1 MAKHKGIFTSISRT
15 KNGKLMLD
23 NQALRHYNKTNIN
36 GDLKMKDI
44 LQDVV
49 AHTHA
54 LGFLSLVKVSN
65 EEGTSIDSMAE
76 DRSVILTGTTAS
88 PVAEFKGTFGMPNL
102 DKLALHLK
110 NPEYK
115 DNAKIDVVE
124 AERNGDTIPTHIHF
138 ENAAGDFENDYR
150 FMNKAIIEEK
160 LKTVKFKGATWEVSV
175 QPSMASIARM
185 KLMSAAH
192 SEEPTFNVKT
202 RDGNLVFSFGD
213 ASTHAGEFVF
223 QHGIEGTLA
232 HTWSWPVAQVQ
243 AILNLDGDATMSISD
258 QGAMKISINSGMA
271 TYDYILPAQSK

>member
-1 MAKHKGIFTSISRT
+1 
-15 KNGKLMLD
+15 
-23 NQALRHYNKTNIN
+23 
-36 GDLKMKDI
+36 MKDI

-49 AHTHA
+49 AHTHS
-54 LGFLSLVKVSN
+54 LGFLSLVKVST
-65 EEGTSIDSMAE
+65 EGGTQFDAMAE
-76 DRSVILTGTTAS
+76 DRSVILSATAHS
-88 PVAEFKGTFGMPNL
+88 AVAEFAGTFGMPNL

-115 DNAKIDVVE
+115 DNANIAVVE
-124 AERNGDTIPTHIHF
+124 AERNGETIPTHIHF

-160 LKTVKFKGATWEVSV
+160 LKTVKFKGASWNVTC

-192 SEEPTFNVKT
+192 SEEPTFNVT
-202 RDGNLVFSFGD
+202 TTGSNLVFSFGD

-223 QHGIEGTLA
+223 QHDVQGTLQ

-243 AILNLDGDATMSISD
+243 SILNLDGDATMSISD
-258 QGAMKISINSGMA
+258 QGAMQISVDSGMVK
-271 TYDYILPAQSK
+271 YDYILPAQSK

>member
-1 MAKHKGIFTSISRT
+1 
-15 KNGKLMLD
+15 
-23 NQALRHYNKTNIN
+23 
-36 GDLKMKDI
+36 MKDI

-54 LGFLSLVKVSN
+54 LGFLSLVKVTN
-65 EEGTSIDSMAE
+65 DEGTQIDSMAE
-76 DRSVILTGTTAS
+76 DRSVILTAETNS

-102 DKLALHLK
+102 DKLSLHLK

-115 DNAKIDVVE
+115 DNAKIEVVE
-124 AERNGDTIPTHIHF
+124 AERNGEVIPTHIHF
-138 ENAAGDFENDYR
+138 ENATGDFQNDYR

-160 LKTVKFKGATWEVSV
+160 LKTVKFKGASWQVEFTPSV
-175 QPSMASIARM
+175 ASIARM

-202 RDGNLVFSFGD
+202 VDGNLVFSFGD

-223 QHGIEGTLA
+223 QHGVEGTLA

-243 AILNLDGDATMSISD
+243 AILNLDGELTMSISD
-258 QGAMKISINSGMA
+258 QGAMKITVNSGMVK
-271 TYDYILPAQSK
+271 YDYILPAQSK

>member
-1 MAKHKGIFTSISRT
+1 
-15 KNGKLMLD
+15 
-23 NQALRHYNKTNIN
+23 
-36 GDLKMKDI
+36 MKDI

-54 LGFLSLVKVSN
+54 LGFLSLVKVTGGN
-65 EEGTSIDSMAE
+65 ETVIDSMAE
-76 DRSVILTGTTAS
+76 DRSVILNATSTHG
-88 PVAEFKGTFGMPNL
+88 VADGTFGMPNL

-115 DNAKIDVVE
+115 DNAKIDIVK
-124 AERNGDTIPTHIHF
+124 ADRNGETIPTHIHF

-160 LKTVKFKGATWEVSV
+160 LKTVKFKGASWNVEIAPT
-175 QPSMASIARM
+175 QAAIARM

-192 SEEPTFNVKT
+192 SEEPTFNVTTK
-202 RDGNLVFSFGD
+202 DSNLIFSFGD

-223 QHGIEGTLA
+223 QHGVEGALQ

-243 AILNLDGDATMSISD
+243 SILSLDGDLTMSISD
-258 QGAMKISINSGMA
+258 QGAMKITVNSGIA

>member
-1 MAKHKGIFTSISRT
+1 
-15 KNGKLMLD
+15 
-23 NQALRHYNKTNIN
+23 
-36 GDLKMKDI
+36 MKDI

-65 EEGTSIDSMAE
+65 EDGTAIDSMAD
-76 DRSVILTGTTAS
+76 DRSVILSATTHA
-88 PVAEFKGTFGMPNL
+88 PVSEFEGTFGMPNL
-102 DKLALHLK
+102 DKLNLHLK

-115 DNAKIDVVE
+115 DNAKIDVVT
-124 AERNGDTIPTHIHF
+124 AERNGETMPTHIHF

-160 LKTVKFKGATWEVSV
+160 LKTVKFKGAQWSV
-175 QPSMASIARM
+175 TLTPSVASIARM

-192 SEEPTFNVKT
+192 SEEPTFNVTTK
-202 RDGNLVFSFGD
+202 DSNLIFSFGD

-223 QHGIEGTLA
+223 QHGVDGALQ

-243 AILNLDGDATMSISD
+243 SILSLDGDLEMSISD
-258 QGAMKISINSGMA
+258 QGAMKISVNSGMA

>member
-1 MAKHKGIFTSISRT
+1 
-15 KNGKLMLD
+15 
-23 NQALRHYNKTNIN
+23 
-36 GDLKMKDI
+36 MKDI

-54 LGFLSLVKVSN
+54 LGFLPLVKV
-65 EEGTSIDSMAE
+65 TSEDGATSVDSMAE
-76 DRSVILTGTTAS
+76 DRSVILSATTHTA
-88 PVAEFKGTFGMPNL
+88 VTEFTGTFGMPNL

-110 NPEYK
+110 NPEYQK
-115 DNAKIDVVE
+115 DAKIDVVE
-124 AERNGDTIPTHIHF
+124 AERNGETIPTHIHF
-138 ENAAGDFENDYR
+138 ENNAGDFQNDYR

-160 LKTVKFKGATWEVSV
+160 LKSVKFKGAGWNVTFA
-175 QPSMASIARM
+175 PSMASIARM

-223 QHGIEGTLA
+223 QHGIEGKLQ

-243 AILNLDGDATMSISD
+243 AILNLDGDVTMSISD
-258 QGAMKISINSGMA
+258 QGAMKIAVDSGMVK
-271 TYDYILPAQSK
+271 YDYILPAQSK

>member
-1 MAKHKGIFTSISRT
+1 
-15 KNGKLMLD
+15 
-23 NQALRHYNKTNIN
+23 
-36 GDLKMKDI
+36 MKDI

-65 EEGTSIDSMAE
+65 DDNTAIDSMAE
-76 DRSVILTGTTAS
+76 DRSVILSAETHS
-88 PVAEFKGTFGMPNL
+88 PVNEFVGTFGMPNL

-115 DNAKIDVVE
+115 DNAKIDVVQ
-124 AERNGDTIPTHIHF
+124 AERNGETVPTHIHF
-138 ENAAGDFENDYR
+138 ENAAGDFQNDYR

-160 LKTVKFKGATWEVSV
+160 LKTVKFKGAQWNVTLNPSV
-175 QPSMASIARM
+175 ASIARM

-192 SEEPTFNVKT
+192 SEEPTFNVTTK
-202 RDGNLVFSFGD
+202 DGNLVFSFGD

-223 QHGIEGTLA
+223 QHSVDGTLQ

-243 AILNLDGDATMSISD
+243 SILSLDGDLTMSISD
-258 QGAMKISINSGMA
+258 QGAMMITVDSGMA
-271 TYDYILPAQSK
+271 KYDYILPAQSK

>member
-1 MAKHKGIFTSISRT
+1 
-15 KNGKLMLD
+15 
-23 NQALRHYNKTNIN
+23 
-36 GDLKMKDI
+36 MKDI

-54 LGFLSLVKVSN
+54 LGFLSLVKVTN
-65 EEGTSIDSMAE
+65 EEGTQIDSMAE
-76 DRSVILTGTTAS
+76 DRSVIMSASTAN
-88 PVAEFKGTFGMPNL
+88 PVAEFVGTFGMPNL
-102 DKLALHLK
+102 DKLSLHLK

-115 DNAKIDVVE
+115 DNAKIEVVQ
-124 AERNGDTIPTHIHF
+124 AERNGEVVPTHIHF
-138 ENAAGDFENDYR
+138 ENAAGDFQNDYR

-160 LKTVKFKGATWEVSV
+160 LKTVKFKGASWNVEFA
-175 QPSMASIARM
+175 PSMAAIARM
-185 KLMSAAH
+185 KLMAAAH

-202 RDGNLVFSFGD
+202 VDGNLVFSFGD

-223 QHGIEGTLA
+223 EAGVEGTLA

-258 QGAMKISINSGMA
+258 QGAMKISVNSGMA

>member
-1 MAKHKGIFTSISRT
+1 
-15 KNGKLMLD
+15 
-23 NQALRHYNKTNIN
+23 
-36 GDLKMKDI
+36 MKDI

-54 LGFLSLVKVSN
+54 LGFLSLVKVTNDES
-65 EEGTSIDSMAE
+65 TQIDSMAE
-76 DRSVILTGTTAS
+76 DRSVIMSAETAN
-88 PVAEFKGTFGMPNL
+88 PVAEFVGTFGMPNL

-115 DNAKIDVVE
+115 DNAKIDVVQ
-124 AERNGDTIPTHIHF
+124 AERNGETVPTHIHF
-138 ENAAGDFENDYR
+138 ENASGDFQNDYR

-160 LKTVKFKGATWEVSV
+160 LKTVKFKGASWAVEF
-175 QPSMASIARM
+175 QPSIASIARM

-202 RDGNLVFSFGD
+202 VDGNLVFSFGD

-223 QHGIEGTLA
+223 QHNVGGALQ

-243 AILNLDGDATMSISD
+243 SILNLDGELTMSISD
-258 QGAMKISINSGMA
+258 QGAMKISVDSGMVK
-271 TYDYILPAQSK
+271 YDYILPAQSK